1 MKDLFSAIKE
11 NFVTYSDENRAAGM
25 SKYMRNKFL
34 YFGISSPVR
43 KEIQSKYFP
52 KKFEGNKKDFQEF
65 ILQCW
70 SQDEREWKY
79 LAMDFSQKYLKKSDL
94 ESLDLYESL
103 IVDQSWWDTVDC
115 LAANLLG
122 RILRP
127 HPQLSQQK
135 MEEWIESD
143 NFWLQRT
150 AIILQLKY
158 KENTDF
164 ELLKKLIL
172 RRASSKEF
180 FIQKASGWALR
191 EYSKTHPTP
200 VLEFVATNL
209 LSPLTKREAV
219 RLIK

>member
-1 MKDLFSAIKE
+1 MKDLFAAIKE
-11 NFVTYSDENRAAGM
+11 DFIHNSDEHRATGM
-25 SKYMRNKFL
+25 SKYMRDKFV

-43 KEIQSKYFP
+43 KEIQSKHFP
-52 KKFEGNKKDFQEF
+52 KKFEVIKKDFKEF
-65 ILQCW
+65 IIQCW

-79 LAMDFSQKYLKKSDL
+79 LAMDFSQNYLKKGDL
-94 ESLDLYESL
+94 ESLDLFENL

-127 HPQLSQQK
+127 HPLLGKQK

-172 RRASSKEF
+172 RRASNKEF

-191 EYSKTHPTP
+191 EYSKLQPTS
-200 VLEFVATNL
+200 VIEFVDSNL
-209 LSPLTKREAV
+209 LAPLTKREAL